1 MGPFLADY
9 ASHYNYRH
17 KRCGY
22 VFQNRFKSILC
33 DADQYLNQLISYI
46 HLNPWKA
53 GMVKNLT
60 ALDHYPWTGHAGLLG
75 RHVQDWHAIDSVLS
89 LFSDNRLRARR
100 SYREFIAAEMCNPQ
114 NNNLSGGG
122 LVRSYGGWDS
132 VQRIR
137 REHETRIGDERIL
150 GSSDFVEAVLAD
162 DSIGRSEQAECDLR
176 GWTMLTLS
184 TAICRHFGVD
194 ETTIVNRGRS
204 NELSTARQLIA
215 YLSLKVLGVRSR
227 EIQTHL
233 KVSQSAI
240 SKLVRE
246 GQKHC
251 LRENLTLLDLLDDR

>member
-1 MGPFLADY
+1 
-9 ASHYNYRH
+9 
-17 KRCGY
+17 
-22 VFQNRFKSILC
+22 
-33 DADQYLNQLISYI
+33 
-46 HLNPWKA
+46 
-53 GMVKNLT
+53 MVKNLT